1 MSALG
6 ECESSGT
13 EEGSVDCRGGTARG
27 TQERVWCEVGVVVQM
42 WAHRRDVSAPLRS
55 PDVHGECAHVN
66 CVGVICVASQLRAQ
80 TCNPT
85 SSPAGAKL

>member
-42 WAHRRDVSAPLRS
+42 WAHRRDVSAPLHS
-55 PDVHGECAHVN
+55 SDVHGECAHVN